1 MNRKKIDKLIDMSMC
16 TRERLGI
23 LIFPW
28 EDSRKAFFSIKSECI
43 EKLLEANDNNPTE
56 PIILKCEFKGKN
68 YYFGAGATSEKLT
81 ANMMAKGK
89 WYVYT
94 WDNC

>member
-1 MNRKKIDKLIDMSMC
+1 MNRKKIDKLIDMSFC
-16 TRERLGI
+16 IRERLGI
-23 LIFPW
+23 PILSW
-28 EDSRKAFFSIKSECI
+28 EDSRKAFFLIKNQVAY
-43 EKLLEANDNNPTE
+43 KMLMRNEAQPE
-56 PIILKCEFKGKN
+56 ELMVLKCEFKGKN